1 MLMQLMSINVRFLR
15 LQGLTEI
22 GSNPHIARKTHP
34 VPLEVWSMCIWLK
47 YRASPA
53 ISVTEYLLR
62 IVRYSSLEKPTL
74 LAAVFYIDLLSS
86 CYPAFTL
93 SSLTV
98 HRFLITGVT
107 VASKGLCDAF
117 CTNTHYAKVG
127 GIGVA
132 ELNMLELEFL
142 KKVDWQIVPEPSVLE
157 AYYKSMISQDPRY
170 YIEPDTNA

>member
-1 MLMQLMSINVRFLR
+1 M
-15 LQGLTEI
+15 T
-22 GSNPHIARKTHP
+22 
-34 VPLEVWSMCIWLK
+34 
-47 YRASPA
+47 RASPA
-53 ISVTEYLLR
+53 ISVTDYLLR

-74 LAAVFYIDLLSS
+74 LATVFYIDLLSR
-86 CYPAFTL
+86 CYPPFTL

-142 KKVDWQIVPEPSVLE
+142 KKVDWQIVPEPSVLV
-157 AYYKSMISQDPRY
+157 AYYQSMISQDSRY
-170 YIEPDTNA
+170 YIEPDINESRHDVVLDDLVKAARSLSDSEDERDRKLLRTDMSMTE

>member
-1 MLMQLMSINVRFLR
+1 
-15 LQGLTEI
+15 
-22 GSNPHIARKTHP
+22 
-34 VPLEVWSMCIWLK
+34 
-47 YRASPA
+47 
-53 ISVTEYLLR
+53 
-62 IVRYSSLEKPTL
+62 LEKPTL
-74 LAAVFYIDLLSS
+74 LAAVFYIDLLSR

-170 YIEPDTNA
+170 YIEPDTKASRPDMLSAGVVRTARSLSNSEDERNPKLLRTDISMTE

>member
-1 MLMQLMSINVRFLR
+1 MN
-15 LQGLTEI
+15 
-22 GSNPHIARKTHP
+22 
-34 VPLEVWSMCIWLK
+34 
-47 YRASPA
+47 RASPA
-53 ISVTEYLLR
+53 ISVTEYLIR

-74 LAAVFYIDLLSS
+74 LAAVFYIDLLSR

-157 AYYKSMISQDPRY
+157 AYYKSMISLDPRY
-170 YIEPDTNA
+170 YIEPDTNASRSGVLSAGIVSTARSLSNSEDERNPNLIHADVSMIE